1 MITQVEKKASKRPSV
16 PNDIQGSARTLAALI
31 QAKPVVDAVDPWDV
45 NDPWSRYEGPKKVS
59 HTGQP
64 AGLPPDQLES
74 VVAKVNQRLQ
84 PTKIVAELDAGDAPM
99 DADDLFGML
108 EERLSHLEEVMYD
121 QHSKHTQVIAELAN
135 QLGSLQKQVERQTE
149 AIHSHIDSKM
159 QEQLTHIER
168 LLSKR
173 RAE

>member
-1 MITQVEKKASKRPSV
+1 MTHGV
-16 PNDIQGSARTLAALI
+16 
-31 QAKPVVDAVDPWDV
+31 
-45 NDPWSRYEGPKKVS
+45 RYEGPKKVS

-121 QHSKHTQVIAELAN
+121 QHSKQTQVTAELAN
-135 QLGSLQKQVERQTE
+135 QLGSVQQQVERQTE